1 MKLGIKII
9 LLLVSFSM
17 FSQSEKPNIIF
28 IMTDDHAT
36 KAISSYGSELI
47 QTPNIDRIADE
58 GILFNNCYVTNSIC
72 APSRAAILTGKLS
85 HVNGVKD
92 NSHVFDGSQIT
103 FPKLLRANGYQTAL
117 IGKWHLA
124 SEPTGFDYWSVL
136 PGQGDYYNPDF
147 IEMGETIQEKGYVTD
162 IVTDKALNWI
172 SGRASE
178 KPFCLIYQQKAPHR
192 NWMPAMRH
200 LAKYDEVEF
209 PLPESLFDDYSGRGS
224 AARGQEMEIVNH
236 LFEIWDLK
244 LASPEDLENALKTEN
259 AETIV
264 DPQERKAQ
272 DLNEANDKG
281 ADLSKFS
288 RVYKRMTPEQRVRW
302 NKAYAKRRQE
312 YASLGLKGEARVEWK
327 YQQYLKD
334 YLACIDAV
342 DENIGRLF
350 DHLEAEN
357 ILDNTII
364 IYTSDQGFFL
374 GEHGWFD
381 KRFMYEESYQMPF
394 IVRYPKMIKAG
405 STSSALAMNI
415 DFAPTLLDMAGLE
428 IPKEIQ
434 GKSLKPIFENEGKT
448 PSDWRKATYY
458 HYYEYPSWHS
468 VKRHYGI
475 RTNNFKLIHFYNDV
489 DEWEL
494 YDMNKDPQ
502 EMMNVFGDPG
512 YKKVQKEMMKLI
524 KDVQTGYGESQE

>member
-1 MKLGIKII
+1 M
-9 LLLVSFSM
+9 SFSL

-36 KAISSYGSELI
+36 NAISRYGSKLI
-47 QTPNIDRIADE
+47 QTPNIDRIANE

-85 HVNGVKD
+85 HINGVKD
-92 NSHVFDGSQIT
+92 NSHVFDGSQVT
-103 FPKLLRANGYQTAL
+103 FPKLLKANGYQTAL

-147 IEMGETIQEKGYVTD
+147 IEMGKTIQEKGYVTD
-162 IVTDKALNWI
+162 IITDKALSWVSQRI
-172 SGRASE
+172 HE

-200 LAKYDEVEF
+200 LSKYDEVKF

-224 AARGQEMEIVNH
+224 AAKEQEMEIVNH

-244 LASPEDLENALKTEN
+244 LASRKDLENALKTEN
-259 AETIV
+259 TETII
-264 DPQERKAQ
+264 DPHARKTQ

-281 ADLSKFS
+281 VDLNKFL
-288 RVYKRMTPEQRVRW
+288 RVYKRMTPEQRTRW
-302 NKAYAKRRQE
+302 NKAYTKRRQE
-312 YASLGLKGEARVEWK
+312 FTSLDLKGEARVAWK

-350 DHLEAEN
+350 DQLEAEN
-357 ILDNTII
+357 ILENTII

-381 KRFMYEESYQMPF
+381 KRFMYEESYKMPF
-394 IVRYPKMIKAG
+394 IVRYPKIIKAG

-415 DFAPTLLDMAGLE
+415 DFAPTLLELAGIE
-428 IPKEIQ
+428 VPKDIQ
-434 GKSLKPIFENEGKT
+434 GKSLKPILENKGKT

-475 RTNNFKLIHFYNDV
+475 RTNDYKLIHFYDDV

-494 YDMNKDPQ
+494 YDMKKDPQ
-502 EMMNVFGDPG
+502 EMTNVFEKPE
-512 YKKVQKEMMKLI
+512 YKKIQQEMVTLI
-524 KDVQTGYGESQE
+524 KDIQTGYGESQK

>member
-1 MKLGIKII
+1 MKFVLKAVLFFIGFTIYA
-9 LLLVSFSM
+9 
-17 FSQSEKPNIIF
+17 QSEKPNIIF

-36 KAISSYGSELI
+36 NAISSYGSKLI
-47 QTPNIDRIADE
+47 ETPNMDRIANE
-58 GILFNNCYVTNSIC
+58 GMLFNNCYVTNAIC

-92 NSHVFDGSQIT
+92 NSHVFDGSQVT

-147 IEMGETIQEKGYVTD
+147 IEMGKTIQEKGYVTD
-162 IVTDKALNWI
+162 IITDKALHWI
-172 SGRASE
+172 SNRNVE

-200 LAKYDEVEF
+200 LAKYDETEF
-209 PLPESLFDDYSGRGS
+209 PLPESLFDDYSNRGS
-224 AARGQEMEIVNH
+224 AAKGQEMEIANH
-236 LFEIWDLK
+236 LFELWDLK
-244 LASPEDLENALKTEN
+244 LAEPSDLENALKSEK

-264 DPQERKAQ
+264 DPHKRKAQ

-281 ADLSKFS
+281 VDLNKFL
-288 RVYKRMTPEQRVRW
+288 RVYKRMTPEQRERW
-302 NKAYAKRRQE
+302 NKAYAKRRLE
-312 YASLGLKGEARVEWK
+312 YASLDLKGEARVVWK

-357 ILDNTII
+357 ILDSTVI

-381 KRFMYEESYQMPF
+381 KRFMYEESYKMPF
-394 IVRYPKMIKAG
+394 MVRYPKLIKAG
-405 STSSALAMNI
+405 STTNALAMNI
-415 DFAPTLLDMAGLE
+415 DFAPTLLDMAGIE

-434 GKSLKPIFENEGKT
+434 GKSLKPILEAHGVVPN
-448 PSDWRKATYY
+448 DWRKATYY

-475 RTNNFKLIHFYNDV
+475 RTNDYKLIHFYNDV

-494 YDMNKDPQ
+494 YDMKNDPK
-502 EMMNVFGDPG
+502 EMMNVFGKSG
-512 YKKVQKEMMKLI
+512 YEKVQKEMISIL
-524 KDVQTGYGESQE
+524 KDVQSKYDEVPE